1 MIVPVNNCNICL
13 ENSNKSISCIKC
25 KNSYVCYKCLE
36 RLEKIG
42 LNKKCPICR
51 QEDWYNNIQDN
62 KVIID
67 INFEQKNEN
76 QIGVRTLPCNRVN
89 NYRRLSCVLML
100 LGISYGCGFIT
111 MVVIKQKPINKIN
124 VIDITIIAFLLGI
137 MEVNLVLFTCYK
149 FVCKENIRSCDQYIN
164 ALMR

>member
-67 INFEQKNEN
+67 INFEFKCTLIWWVLPVSSLHLISDHFEYVS
-76 QIGVRTLPCNRVN
+76 IG
-89 NYRRLSCVLML
+89 
-100 LGISYGCGFIT
+100 
-111 MVVIKQKPINKIN
+111 
-124 VIDITIIAFLLGI
+124 
-137 MEVNLVLFTCYK
+137 
-149 FVCKENIRSCDQYIN
+149 
-164 ALMR
+164 